1 MTVWRRWAAAR
12 ARLPFRSVRFVR
24 GAPWYAVP
32 LGIFALTRVVDG
44 LALIVLAP
52 HDSYGH
58 TVTYWD
64 GGWYRQIAE
73 HGYPSHLPVRHG
85 VVQQSGWAFYPAY
98 PALVRVFLATG
109 LSYDVAASVV
119 SLICGAGAMCLLY
132 RMLMPATGRFGAG
145 LAVLALC
152 TYPAA
157 VVFQAAYAES
167 LALVLLLGCL
177 WCLRAR
183 RYAALA
189 ALGLALALTRPVV
202 LPLAV
207 VIGLHWL
214 ARWKGR
220 NDDPFPRREAVGLAA
235 TAGLTAAS
243 FLLWPAIAAL
253 RTGHANAYFETAR
266 AWYPAHDHGWP
277 SWLVVLVNGERPGL
291 AVIAALAVLAMAAVV
306 ARRATSLW
314 GPELRWWAAAYAL
327 YVLASTRPTTSIVR
341 YAMLAIVPWWPVP
354 EVGRAVTSVRGRL
367 ALAVAVACLG
377 LAGQLVWTH
386 WFFVLSPAWRSYP

>member
-1 MTVWRRWAAAR
+1 
-12 ARLPFRSVRFVR
+12 VRFVR
-24 GAPWYAVP
+24 RAPWYAVP
-32 LGIFALTRVVDG
+32 LGIFLLTRLVDG
-44 LALIVLAP
+44 LALILLAP

-58 TVTYWD
+58 TIAYWD

-98 PALVRVFLATG
+98 PALVRVCLATG
-109 LSYDVAASVV
+109 LSYGVAASVV
-119 SLICGAGAMCLLY
+119 SLGCGAGAMCLMY

-167 LALVLLLGCL
+167 LTLLLILGCL
-177 WCLRAR
+177 WCLRER
-183 RYAALA
+183 RYAALL
-189 ALGLALALTRPVV
+189 ALALVLALTRPVV
-202 LPLAV
+202 LPLAIV
-207 VIGLHWL
+207 VGLHWL

-220 NDDPFPRREAVGLAA
+220 DDDPFPGREAVGLAA

-253 RTGHANAYFETAR
+253 RTGRANAYFETAQ
-266 AWYPAHDHGWP
+266 AWYPARERGWP
-277 SWLVVLVNGERPGL
+277 SWLVVIVNGQRPGL
-291 AVIAALAVLAMAAVV
+291 AVIAALAALAMAAVV

-314 GPELRWWAAAYAL
+314 GPELRCWAAAYSL
-327 YVLASTRPTTSIVR
+327 YLLASTRPTTSIVR

-354 EVGRAVTSVRGRL
+354 EIGRAVTSARGRAAL
-367 ALAVAVACLG
+367 ALVVACLG
-377 LAGQLVWTH
+377 VASQVVWMH
-386 WFFVLSPAWRSYP
+386 WFFVRTPAWRSYP